1 MPLAE
6 TFNVYVDGEFETVVL
21 VVVVVVV
28 VVSTVLAVEFS
39 EVVVVLVV
47 EVGVGVLVGA
57 VTGDVETVIDPFN
70 VCVTVPLEA

>member
-6 TFNVYVDGEFETVVL
+6 TFNVYVDGGFETVVL
-21 VVVVVVV
+21 VVVVV
-28 VVSTVLAVEFS
+28 STVLAVGFS

-57 VTGDVETVIDPFN
+57 VTGDVDTVIDPFK
-70 VCVTVPLEA
+70 VWVTVPLDA

>member
-21 VVVVVVV
+21 VVVVV

-57 VTGDVETVIDPFN
+57 VTGDVDTVIDPFN
-70 VCVTVPLEA
+70 VWVTVPLEA

>member
-1 MPLAE
+1 M
-6 TFNVYVDGEFETVVL
+6 YDDGEFETEVL
-21 VVVVVVV
+21 VVV